1 MSRSLVPD
9 QIAFIEMISR
19 KTGNPLG
26 APRDVCYRWALD
38 LGLRRGGDTILYT
51 GCLYQLMAYTESLV
65 SIYES
70 LGRLGIFMARILY
83 RLSPSLLA
91 WIVSKSVRA
100 DRDVAQ
106 YAERSLRSI
115 VEILRISGIDP
126 GYLYEDDIYSGVYLY
141 ELGLEEAFEEHA
153 NMVYRVFISNGVKR
167 VITVDPHTT
176 YILREIYPRF
186 IDSYN
191 IEVLHYIE
199 VIRAQTTEKKAV
211 SREPG
216 GLGVG
221 GVISPPAI
229 HDSCYMVR
237 KLGLYGVIR
246 SKMKGVRYIEPRNSG
261 LRTSCCGG
269 PIEGISPKL
278 ALRIAIRRAREL
290 ADTGSGRVIVMC
302 PICYVN
308 LKRAFQAIGYRASIQ
323 DLSEELAKNMG
334 LWAQS

>member
-1 MSRSLVPD
+1 MRRGIVPD
-9 QIAFIEMISR
+9 QVALIEMISR

-51 GCLYQLMAYTESLV
+51 GCLYQLMAYSGSLV
-65 SIYES
+65 SVYER
-70 LGRLGIFMARILY
+70 LGRLGIFAARILY
-83 RLSPSLLA
+83 RLSPNLLT
-91 WIVSKSVRA
+91 WIISKSVRA
-100 DRDVAQ
+100 DKDVAQ

-115 VEILRISGIDP
+115 VEILRRSGIDF

-141 ELGLEEAFEEHA
+141 ELGLEEVFADHA
-153 NMVYRVFISNGVKR
+153 NMVYRILVSNGVKR

-199 VIRAQTTEKKAV
+199 VIRTRTTEKKTMPRESEG
-211 SREPG
+211 SR
-216 GLGVG
+216 VG
-221 GVISPPAI
+221 GIISPPAI

-237 KLGLYGVIR
+237 KLGLYSVIR
-246 SKMKGVRYIEPRNSG
+246 SRMKDMKYIEPRNSG
-261 LRTSCCGG
+261 LRTACCGG

-308 LKRAFQAIGYRASIQ
+308 LKRGFQVIGYRTSIQ
-323 DLSEELAKNMG
+323 DLSEELAKTKE
-334 LWAQS
+334 LWA

>member
-1 MSRSLVPD
+1 MSRGIVPD
-9 QIAFIEMISR
+9 QVALIEMISR
-19 KTGNPLG
+19 KAGNPLG
-26 APRDVCYRWALD
+26 APRSVCYRWALD

-51 GCLYQLMAYTESLV
+51 GCLYQLMAYSGSLV
-65 SIYES
+65 SIYER

-83 RLSPSLLA
+83 KLSPNLLT

-100 DRDVAQ
+100 DKDVAQ

-115 VEILRISGIDP
+115 VEILRRSGIDP

-141 ELGLEEAFEEHA
+141 ELGLEEIFAEHA
-153 NMVYRVFISNGVKR
+153 NMVYRILISNGAKR
-167 VITVDPHTT
+167 IITVDPHTT

-199 VIRAQTTEKKAV
+199 VIRAQTIEKKAAP
-211 SREPG
+211 RESEG
-216 GLGVG
+216 SGVG
-221 GVISPPAI
+221 GIISPPAI

-237 KLGLYGVIR
+237 KLGLYSMIR
-246 SKMKGVRYIEPRNSG
+246 SKMKGMKYIEPRNSG
-261 LRTSCCGG
+261 LRATCCGG

-290 ADTGSGRVIVMC
+290 ADIGSGRVIVMC

-308 LKRAFQAIGYRASIQ
+308 LKRSFQVIGYRASIQ
-323 DLSEELAKNMG
+323 DLSEELAKTKE
-334 LWAQS
+334 LLA